1 MQIIPYIDLKINKT
15 QYFVFSV
22 NYTHVK
28 GGEKMARDLRIVKKD
43 NALQIVADGNE
54 IKDVIS
60 FSLNVKNSGE
70 AILSLE
76 LDVIDSIQTVFD
88 GG

>member
-1 MQIIPYIDLKINKT
+1 MLIEITKENK
-15 QYFVFSV
+15 
-22 NYTHVK
+22 
-28 GGEKMARDLRIVKKD
+28 KMARDLRIVKKD

>member
-1 MQIIPYIDLKINKT
+1 MLIEIT
-15 QYFVFSV
+15 
-22 NYTHVK
+22 K

-70 AILSLE
+70 ALLSLE

>member
-1 MQIIPYIDLKINKT
+1 MLIEIT
-15 QYFVFSV
+15 
-22 NYTHVK
+22 K

-88 GG
+88 SG

>member
-1 MQIIPYIDLKINKT
+1 
-15 QYFVFSV
+15 
-22 NYTHVK
+22 
-28 GGEKMARDLRIVKKD
+28 MARDLRIVKKD

>member
-1 MQIIPYIDLKINKT
+1 MLIEIT
-15 QYFVFSV
+15 
-22 NYTHVK
+22 K

>member
-1 MQIIPYIDLKINKT
+1 
-15 QYFVFSV
+15 
-22 NYTHVK
+22 
-28 GGEKMARDLRIVKKD
+28 MARDLRIVKKD

-88 GG
+88 GGWYNIWGYPH